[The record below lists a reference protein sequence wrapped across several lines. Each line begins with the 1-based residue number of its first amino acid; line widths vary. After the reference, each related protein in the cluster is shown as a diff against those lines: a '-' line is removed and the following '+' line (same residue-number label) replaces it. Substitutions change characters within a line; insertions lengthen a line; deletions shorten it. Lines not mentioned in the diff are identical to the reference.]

1 MSDLNVS
8 IDQGICQIEIARLA
22 NRNALDAKS
31 CATFVEILVQAQKDD
46 DVRCV
51 VIRGQDAI
59 FCAGA
64 DLKETLERTDVT
76 ESAYD
81 ALIEALIA
89 FDKPILAAVEGPCL
103 GLGVAILSYC
113 DMAYCSE
120 KTLFSMPFTALGLTP
135 EYGLSQIAMSKA
147 GYQKAAEKL
156 LLSEPISAIEA
167 SEMGLITGI
176 CKPGEVVQET
186 LNRAARLTQ
195 MPLGSLRATKKLLRR
210 HLAQQIRSTLTME
223 KEQTLLRLQANETK
237 EAIAAFQEGR
247 KPDFSRC

>member
-31 CATFVEILVQAQKDD
+31 CATFVEILAQAQKDD
-46 DVRCV
+46 DVHC
-51 VIRGQDAI
+51 AI

-89 FDKPILAAVEGPCL
+89 FDKPILAAVEGPWL

-135 EYGLSQIAMSKA
+135 EF
-147 GYQKAAEKL
+147 
-156 LLSEPISAIEA
+156 
-167 SEMGLITGI
+167 GI
-176 CKPGEVVQET
+176 RWLFSGWRGFLPLKPVKWG
-186 LNRAARLTQ
+186 
-195 MPLGSLRATKKLLRR
+195 
-210 HLAQQIRSTLTME
+210 
-223 KEQTLLRLQANETK
+223 
-237 EAIAAFQEGR
+237 
-247 KPDFSRC
+247 

>member
-8 IDQGICQIEIARLA
+8 IDQGVCQIEIARLTK
-22 NRNALDAKS
+22 RNALDANN
-31 CATFVEILVQAQKDD
+31 CATFVEVLAQAQKDD
-46 DVRCV
+46 NVHCV
-51 VIRGQDAI
+51 VIRGQEAI

-64 DLKETLERTDVT
+64 DLKETLERSP
-76 ESAYD
+76 ESQSAYD

-89 FDKPILAAVEGPCL
+89 FDKPLLAAVQGPCL

-147 GYQKAAEKL
+147 GYQKASEKL

-167 SEMGLITGI
+167 SEMGFITGI
-176 CKPGEVVQET
+176 CKPEDVLQET
-186 LNRAARLTQ
+186 LNRAVRLAQ

-210 HLAQQIRSTLTME
+210 HLAQQIRSTLVME
-223 KEQTLLRLQANETK
+223 KEQTALRLQTAETK
-237 EAIAAFQEGR
+237 EAITAFQEGR